1 MIITFAGGKG
11 SPAGKMEG
19 PGMAK
24 STEGKTSSRK
34 ASRKVESDGGT
45 LNTSV
50 PREAREKVAEALT
63 KAVADSYTLYA
74 KTLGVHWNV
83 QGREFFG
90 LHKLTD
96 AQYNELHKAADAL
109 AERIRA
115 LGKLAPTGSETF
127 RALTVIENEAP
138 HKPTQKMIAELAR
151 DNETVAR
158 RMNEFAELAD
168 EAGDLFSHDML
179 VARIGVHEENAWMLR
194 SSLGE

>member
-1 MIITFAGGKG
+1 
-11 SPAGKMEG
+11 
-19 PGMAK
+19 MAK
-24 STEGKTSSRK
+24 STRPK
-34 ASRKVESDGGT
+34 ASSSKVESDGGT

-50 PREAREKVAEALT
+50 PKEAREQVAEALT

-83 QGREFFG
+83 QGRDFFG

-96 AQYNELHKAADAL
+96 AQYNELHTAADAL

-138 HKPTQKMIAELAR
+138 HKPTQQMIAELAR
-151 DNETVAR
+151 DNEAVAR
-158 RMNEFAELAD
+158 RMSEFAELAD
-168 EAGDLFSHDML
+168 EAGDLFTHDML

>member
-1 MIITFAGGKG
+1 
-11 SPAGKMEG
+11 
-19 PGMAK
+19 MAK
-24 STEGKTSSRK
+24 TPKTSKAPRTSRPRS
-34 ASRKVESDGGT
+34 AAQAIESDGGT

-50 PREAREKVAEALT
+50 DSAAREKVAEALT

-83 QGREFFG
+83 QGPGFFG

-96 AQYNELHKAADAL
+96 AQYNELHQAADAI

-115 LGKLAPTGSETF
+115 LGKLAPTGNEAF
-127 RALTVIENEAP
+127 RTLTVIENEAP
-138 HKPTQKMIAELAR
+138 HKPTPEMIAELAR
-151 DNETVAR
+151 DNEALAR
-158 RMNEFAELAD
+158 RMSEFADLAD

-194 SSLGE
+194 SSLAQ